1 MKTITIATQ
10 KGGTGKTTTA
20 ATLAQAAV
28 YAGKKVLCV
37 DLDAQGDMSL
47 ILAADDTKQG
57 AFDLLTGERIE
68 KTIQTTKQGIDVI
81 SASWDLSTLKT
92 SKGSAYRLQEA
103 LEEVKRRYDLAIID
117 TPPNINVLQYNA
129 LQACNVLIV
138 PMQTDIYSIKALRKA
153 VETAAE
159 FKKTN
164 KGFKAIGA
172 VLTMYDGRS
181 VLSRDMETTIKERL
195 KENNVIYMGKIR
207 NAVALR
213 EAQTLQQSL
222 YSYAPKC
229 KPAADYEKLLNIIL
243 REV

>member
-20 ATLAQAAV
+20 AALAQAAI
-28 YAGKKVLCV
+28 YAGKKVLCI
-37 DLDAQGDMSL
+37 DLDAQRDLTL
-47 ILAADDTKQG
+47 ILSADSTKQG
-57 AFDLLTGERIE
+57 AFDLLNGERIQ
-68 KTIQTTKQGIDVI
+68 KTIQPTKQGIDVI

-103 LEEVKRRYDLAIID
+103 LEDVKRLYDLTIID

-129 LQACNVLIV
+129 LQACNVLII
-138 PMQTDIYSIKALRKA
+138 PMGTDIFSLQALYSAL
-153 VETAAE
+153 ETAAE

-172 VLTMYDGRS
+172 LLTMYDGRS
-181 VLSRDMETTIKERL
+181 VLSRDMEKTIKDRL

-207 NAVALR
+207 NAVALK
-213 EAQTLQQSL
+213 EAQTMQQSL
-222 YSYAPKC
+222 YDYAPKC
-229 KPAADYEKLLNIIL
+229 KPAEDYMKLLNIIL